1 VYEYNAKFTKLIS
14 NIKRR
19 HDPTVTTVA
28 QGILDWKRSRN
39 VSTIGMDVQRW
50 LDRFYMSRIG
60 IRFLIGQSTFY
71 YIIAAALL
79 ELNFSPID
87 IALNTLQSHEDY
99 VGIICTNTV
108 CLERFLSCFCFLTM
122 SMLLQISIER
132 A

>member
-1 VYEYNAKFTKLIS
+1 MYPHFSRYYAGTPRDIIYPPSVYEYNAKFTKLIN

-60 IRFLIGQSTFY
+60 IRFLIGQ
-71 YIIAAALL
+71 
-79 ELNFSPID
+79 
-87 IALNTLQSHEDY
+87 
-99 VGIICTNTV
+99 
-108 CLERFLSCFCFLTM
+108 
-122 SMLLQISIER
+122 R
-132 A
+132 AF